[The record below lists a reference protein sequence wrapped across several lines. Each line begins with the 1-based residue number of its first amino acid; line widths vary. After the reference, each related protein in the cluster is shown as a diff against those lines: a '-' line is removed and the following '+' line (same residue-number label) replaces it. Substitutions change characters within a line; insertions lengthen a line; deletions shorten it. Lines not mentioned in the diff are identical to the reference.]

1 MRLLIFIFL
10 YINII
15 LLSACSSSYKE
26 LTNNIYSPPTEFTKN
41 LMEIYKAKA
50 DFEAKKMHDWNST
63 KLYSEKALAAT
74 KGIKIKPEKISYWK
88 ISSDKVNELQISYQN
103 LMIVYDK
110 AIKKDPYNL
119 AVAISSLD
127 CWAEQQEEKWQTWDI
142 ERCKNDFLN
151 AMHQIYKN
159 IETTNKETKK
169 DSTKKLETTNNEK
182 KSDSVSVITK
192 KEKDVLHIIYF
203 DFDNYNLSDTSFT
216 SLKKFIKE
224 YKNKIDTFLVVGH
237 TDTKGTKEYNMKL
250 SLKRAE
256 TVKTNL
262 INFGISS
269 KKIRILGKGENKLFV
284 HTKDETKHPANRRVE
299 INPSD

>member
-1 MRLLIFIFL
+1 MRLLIVVFS

-15 LLSACSSSYKE
+15 LLSACSSSYKD
-26 LTNNIYSPPTEFTKN
+26 LSNDSYAPPTQFTKH
-41 LMEIYKAKA
+41 LMDVYKAKA

-74 KGIKIKPEKISYWK
+74 KGVIIKPEKISYWK
-88 ISSDKVNELQISYQN
+88 IPSNKVNELQIAYQN

-151 AMHQIYKN
+151 AMHQIYNN
-159 IETTNKETKK
+159 IETINEEIKSDSKKE
-169 DSTKKLETTNNEK
+169 LETANSET

-192 KEKDVLHIIYF
+192 KEKEVLQIIYF
-203 DFDNYNLSDTSFT
+203 DFDNYNLSNVSFN
-216 SLKKFIKE
+216 SLKKFIEE
-224 YKNKIDTFLVVGH
+224 YKNKIDTFLIVGH

-262 INFGISS
+262 INLGISS
-269 KKIRILGKGENKLFV
+269 EKIRILGKGENKLLV